1 MKRKPDNRPRL
12 LAIGGAH
19 IDRRGQVTGDYVPAA
34 SNPGAMIEDV
44 GGVVFNALR
53 TSVRRGV
60 AGALVS
66 LRGGDGAGE
75 QIARTIAEAGIEDL
89 SATFMDR
96 SSASYTALIDRHG
109 ELIAGF
115 ADMGLY
121 DQFPRQLRR
130 AALRQAMAEADAVLC
145 DANLPAA
152 ALEAIGRHSA
162 GPIYA
167 IGISPAKV
175 VRLTGILDRVACLFM
190 NRKEAMTLTGQSG
203 LSEPGEL
210 IKRLR
215 ATGLRGAVV
224 TDGSGPVIYFDETG
238 AGRIAPPAPRHV
250 ADVTGAGDALAGA
263 TVAARM
269 TGRPLGDALRDG
281 LAAAMLALESPQ
293 AVPPFTKRIFDA
305 ALRLVPQPTQLPTKE
320 RS

>member
-1 MKRKPDNRPRL
+1 MKHPATHQPRL

-19 IDRRGQVTGDYVPAA
+19 IDRRGQVSGDYVPAA
-34 SNPGAMIEDV
+34 SNPGSMREDV

-53 TSVRRGV
+53 TAVRRGV
-60 AGALVS
+60 SGSLIS

-89 SATFMDR
+89 SATFLNR
-96 SSASYTALIDRHG
+96 SSASYTALIDRDG

-121 DQFPRQLRR
+121 DQFSRQLRR
-130 AALRQAMAEADAVLC
+130 SSMREAMMDADAVLC

-152 ALEAIGRHSA
+152 ALETIARHTA

-175 VRLTGILDRVACLFM
+175 VRLAGILDRIACLFM
-190 NRKEAMTLTGQSG
+190 NRKEAMALTGMAGPADAGEMVRHVRASG
-203 LSEPGEL
+203 LG
-210 IKRLR
+210 
-215 ATGLRGAVV
+215 GAVV
-224 TDGSGPVIYFDETG
+224 TDGSGAVIYVDGSE
-238 AGRIAPPAPRHV
+238 AGRIDPPAPHQI

-263 TVAARM
+263 TVAALM
-269 TGRPLGDALRDG
+269 SGRRLGDALRDG
-281 LAAAMLALESPQ
+281 LAAALLALESPD
-293 AVPPFTKRIFDA
+293 AVPPFTAETFQD
-305 ALRLVPQPTQLPTKE
+305 ALRRVPQPTEL
-320 RS
+320 S